1 MFIGHLKMH
10 TCIIAKKQV
19 AQKVCPK
26 CHSENVNA
34 QIVNTV
40 TLKDKHH
47 GIIWWLCVGWWWV
60 PIKWLFFTL
69 PALIFAIFGRKKQ
82 KAVNKKE
89 TMCVCQNCGYS
100 WKV

>member
-1 MFIGHLKMH
+1 M
-10 TCIIAKKQV
+10 Q
-19 AQKVCPK
+19 CPK
-26 CHSENVNA
+26 CHSNNVNA
-34 QIVNTV
+34 QVVNTV